1 MDEAIL
7 TAKRES
13 KRLDFKRSFDPA
25 STADW
30 CEILKD
36 IAAFAN
42 SGGGNILVGVNND
55 GSPSG
60 DTSVGTVLALDPAMV
75 TDKVASYTGAQFDGV
90 AIVEA
95 TKVSVAIAVLS
106 VSAAQS
112 PLVFTRPGTYA
123 LPDGKQ
129 KMAFSQGTLY
139 VRHGAK
145 SEPANSNDVERIIE
159 RRLQEA
165 RKEWMLGIRKVVAA
179 PSGST
184 VTVLPPGVRQSN
196 SSDATPIRITSN
208 PAAPEYRLVDPD
220 VTHPWRGKEL
230 ISEINKKL
238 PDGKKINP
246 HHIRALRV
254 LYGIDNTPEFFHKS
268 KFASPQYSAA
278 LYEWL
283 LDQYTRDGQF
293 FVKAADEFRRRT
305 TAEAI

>member
-1 MDEAIL
+1 MNEAIL

-13 KRLDFKRSFDPA
+13 KRLDFKRSFDPDSA
-25 STADW
+25 ADW
-30 CEILKD
+30 CEVLKD
-36 IAAFAN
+36 IVALAN
-42 SGGGNILVGVNND
+42 SGGGNILIGVNND
-55 GSPSG
+55 GTPSADASIG
-60 DTSVGTVLALDPAMV
+60 KVLALDPATV
-75 TDKVASYTGAQFDGV
+75 TDKVASYTGTQFDGV

-95 TKVSVAIAVLS
+95 TKEDQAVAVLS

-129 KMAFSQGTLY
+129 KTAFSQGTLY
-139 VRHGAK
+139 VRHSAK
-145 SEPANSNDVERIIE
+145 SEPANSEDVGKIIE

-165 RKEWMLGIRKVVAA
+165 RKEWMAGVRKVVAA

-196 SSDATPIRITSN
+196 SPDATPIRITSN
-208 PAAPEYRLVDPD
+208 PTAPEYRLVDPD

-230 ISEINKKL
+230 ITEINKKL
-238 PDGKKINP
+238 PDGKKINQ
-246 HHIRALRV
+246 HHIRSLRV
-254 LYGIDNTPEFFHKS
+254 LYDIDSNAEFFHKS

-293 FVKAADEFRRRT
+293 FVKAADEFHRRN
-305 TAEAI
+305 AAD

>member
-13 KRLDFKRSFDPA
+13 KHLDFKRSFDSDSA
-25 STADW
+25 AAW
-30 CEILKD
+30 CEVLKD

-55 GSPSG
+55 GSPSE
-60 DTSVGTVLALDPAMV
+60 DASVVKVLALDPATV
-75 TDKVASYTGAQFDGV
+75 TDKVASYTGTQFDGV

-95 TKVSVAIAVLS
+95 TKGGVAVAVLS
-106 VSAAQS
+106 VNAAQS

-123 LPDGKQ
+123 LADGKQ
-129 KMAFSQGTLY
+129 KTAFSQGTLY

-145 SEPANSNDVERIIE
+145 SEPANSDDVGKIIE

-165 RKEWMLGIRKVVAA
+165 RKEWMAGVRKVVAA

-184 VTVLPPGVRQSN
+184 VTVMPSGVRQSN
-196 SSDATPIRITSN
+196 SPESMPIRITN
-208 PAAPEYRLVDPD
+208 NAAAPEYRLVDPD

-230 ISEINKKL
+230 IAEINKKL
-238 PDGKKINP
+238 PDGKKINQ
-246 HHIRALRV
+246 HHIRALRS
-254 LYGIDNTPEFFHKS
+254 LYDIDSNPEFFHKS

-278 LYEWL
+278 LYEWPL
-283 LDQYTRDGQF
+283 GQYTRDGQF
-293 FVKAADEFRRRT
+293 FVKTADEFRRRT
-305 TAEAI
+305 AAG